1 MPPPPTSHEIASL
14 KADLQAALNED
25 PLNTEQLISRVD
37 QLAWS
42 VGSGLYSGL
51 LLLLCNIDVGE
62 EEARR
67 LWDAARDHRLKL
79 EQQLGR
85 SVALRVALLDHFIA
99 TNRHTSRARMLDMIQ
114 THRPGEREMSDT
126 ITRLHTAAFFN
137 DQLPREIG
145 RARRYT
151 LPIALV
157 HAEIDGFAGIVE
169 RFGVSIG
176 SVLLKEVSSV
186 IAGSIR
192 DMDYAARMEGAR
204 FSLLLTE
211 TDRMGAYYV
220 ADRLR
225 QQVEAYYLERQID
238 GRPFAITVSAG
249 VAAFPQDA
257 DSAEDL
263 VAKACEAYYN
273 ARARGPGSVAIH
285 YRERREYIRLES
297 PTDRLK
303 VTLLPEGDS
312 SAALADMKN
321 ISSGGVLFESD
332 RPMQLG
338 RMVQIQCR
346 NLQEGDEVLIPGRV
360 VRIERFDVNGA
371 ERYEI
376 GVLFDLVV
384 EQQLEGVIG
393 FLERFTAGEETPG
406 FDAPTSGS
414 GSDPAGTT

>member
-1 MPPPPTSHEIASL
+1 
-14 KADLQAALNED
+14 
-25 PLNTEQLISRVD
+25 
-37 QLAWS
+37 
-42 VGSGLYSGL
+42 
-51 LLLLCNIDVGE
+51 
-62 EEARR
+62 
-67 LWDAARDHRLKL
+67 
-79 EQQLGR
+79 
-85 SVALRVALLDHFIA
+85 
-99 TNRHTSRARMLDMIQ
+99 
-114 THRPGEREMSDT
+114 
-126 ITRLHTAAFFN
+126 
-137 DQLPREIG
+137 
-145 RARRYT
+145 
-151 LPIALV
+151 V
-157 HAEIDGFAGIVE
+157 HAEIDDFAGITE

-176 SVLLKEVSSV
+176 SVLLKEVSGV
-186 IAGSIR
+186 IAGCIR
-192 DMDYAARMEGAR
+192 DMDYAARMGGAR

-225 QQVEAYYLERQID
+225 QQVEAFYLERQIG

-303 VTLLPEGDS
+303 VTLLPEGDTA
-312 SAALADMKN
+312 AALADMKN

-346 NLQEGDEVLIPGRV
+346 NLQEGEEVLIPGRV
-360 VRIERFDVNGA
+360 VRIERFDTEGA

-393 FLERFTAGEETPG
+393 FLERFIAGEETPG
-406 FDAPTSGS
+406 FQPPGS
-414 GSDPAGTT
+414 ELLGSDPAGPA